1 MNKYHTSV
9 LLQEAIDAL
18 NVKSGQKYIDA
29 TLGGGGHT
37 REIIDRGGIVLGLD
51 QDQEAIE
58 FANKNQESRIKNQEL
73 VLARGNFSEID
84 RLAKENGFDKVS
96 GILFDLGVSSYQLD
110 TPERGFSYLK
120 SGSLDM
126 RMDLGLGVKASD
138 LVNALGRKELYEIFK
153 NFGEER
159 RANAVV
165 ELIISRRR
173 IAPFQTTADLSL
185 TLATAY
191 GFKDATDFARATSS
205 KRVFQALRIVVN
217 NELGSLGEALP
228 RGLELLEKN
237 GRLVVIT
244 FHSLEDRIVKKAFV
258 RFEDEQKGKIITKKP
273 ILPTRQEMKE
283 NSRSKGAKLRIFARS
298 AGLRQSSG

>member
-9 LLQEAIDAL
+9 LLQEAIDEL

-58 FANKNQESRIKNQEL
+58 FANKNQELRIKNQEL

-84 RLAKENGFDKVS
+84 RLARENGFDKVS
-96 GILFDLGVSSYQLD
+96 GILFDLGVSSHQLD

-191 GFKDATDFARATSS
+191 GFKDVTDFARATSS
-205 KRVFQALRIVVN
+205 KRVFQALRIAVN
-217 NELGSLGEALP
+217 NELGSLVEALP

-237 GRLVVIT
+237 GRLAVIT

-283 NSRSKGAKLRIFARS
+283 NSRSKGAKLRIFEK
-298 AGLRQSSG
+298 L

>member
-9 LLQEAIDAL
+9 LLQEAIDEL

-58 FANKNQESRIKNQEL
+58 FANKNQELRIKNQEL

-84 RLAKENGFDKVS
+84 RLARENGFDKVS
-96 GILFDLGVSSYQLD
+96 GILFDLGVSSHQLD

-191 GFKDATDFARATSS
+191 GFKDVTDFARATSS
-205 KRVFQALRIVVN
+205 KRVFQALRIAVN
-217 NELGSLGEALP
+217 NELGNLVEVLP

-237 GRLVVIT
+237 GRLAVIT

-283 NSRSKGAKLRIFARS
+283 NSRSKGAKLRIFEK
-298 AGLRQSSG
+298 L

>member
-9 LLQEAIDAL
+9 LLQEAIDEL

-58 FANKNQESRIKNQEL
+58 FANKNQELRIKNQEL
-73 VLARGNFSEID
+73 VLVQGNFSEID
-84 RLAKENGFDKVS
+84 RLARENGFDKVS
-96 GILFDLGVSSYQLD
+96 GILFDLGVSSHQLD

-159 RANAVV
+159 RASAVV

-191 GFKDATDFARATSS
+191 GFKDVTDFARATSS
-205 KRVFQALRIVVN
+205 KRVFQALRIAVN
-217 NELGSLGEALP
+217 NELGNLGEALP

-283 NSRSKGAKLRIFARS
+283 NSRSKGAKLRIFEK
-298 AGLRQSSG
+298 L

>member
-9 LLQEAIDAL
+9 LLQEAIDEL

-58 FANKNQESRIKNQEL
+58 FANKNQELRIKNQEL
-73 VLARGNFSEID
+73 VLVQGNFSEID
-84 RLAKENGFDKVS
+84 RLARENGFDKVS
-96 GILFDLGVSSYQLD
+96 GILFDLGVSSHQLD

-159 RANAVV
+159 RASAVV

-191 GFKDATDFARATSS
+191 GFKDVTDFARATSS
-205 KRVFQALRIVVN
+205 KRVFQALRIAVN
-217 NELGSLGEALP
+217 NELGNLGEALP

-237 GRLVVIT
+237 GRLAVIT

-283 NSRSKGAKLRIFARS
+283 NSRSKGAKLRIFEK
-298 AGLRQSSG
+298 L